1 MNVKKTHKGNLNIG
15 KNIVS
20 LDTNIIYQ
28 GIEIDYIGTINITSL
43 LPNNYIVSYKN
54 NKIIIIKL
62 IKNNENIL
70 DLFSYKGLAIISKCT
85 LVTKDLKKHNLFVNK
100 SNIET
105 YDRLNGNWESSTR
118 NYQDLDFDGNNNK
131 KSYVYKRYIKDED
144 TNTTTQI
151 REIRKK

>member
-70 DLFSYKGLAIISKCT
+70 DLFSYIGLAIISKCT

-105 YDRLNGNWESSTR
+105 YDRLNGNWESLTR

>member
-105 YDRLNGNWESSTR
+105 YDRLNGNWESLTR

-131 KSYVYKRYIKDED
+131 KSYVYIRYIKDED

>member
-105 YDRLNGNWESSTR
+105 YDRLNGNWESLTR

>member
-85 LVTKDLKKHNLFVNK
+85 LVINQILKLM
-100 SNIET
+100 I
-105 YDRLNGNWESSTR
+105 D
-118 NYQDLDFDGNNNK
+118 
-131 KSYVYKRYIKDED
+131 
-144 TNTTTQI
+144 
-151 REIRKK
+151 

>member
-1 MNVKKTHKGNLNIG
+1 M
-15 KNIVS
+15 
-20 LDTNIIYQ
+20 
-28 GIEIDYIGTINITSL
+28 
-43 LPNNYIVSYKN
+43 
-54 NKIIIIKL
+54 
-62 IKNNENIL
+62 
-70 DLFSYKGLAIISKCT
+70 FSYKGLAIISKCT

-105 YDRLNGNWESSTR
+105 YDRLNGNWESLTR